1 MHQRLLLL
9 LSVAAAAAGC
19 GGEHKE
25 QAADTS
31 PAPAPYEAAAP
42 AAADAWDPTAVLG
55 CELVSDAEIRL
66 ALGEPVASKE
76 EGATY
81 GCRWRTASH
90 AVALRVFPDADLLP
104 GSCDEAQE
112 ALPYGQS
119 AKGQL
124 EPVSGVGD
132 TAIWGSSGDLLVCT
146 GGGLV
151 VVDVEAST
159 LAPEAQKHAAV
170 QIADNALGRLASD
183 VS

>member
-1 MHQRLLLL
+1 MQRWLLVILGT
-9 LSVAAAAAGC
+9 AAAAAGC
-19 GGEHKE
+19 GGEHREQSPDTTPE
-25 QAADTS
+25 QAR
-31 PAPAPYEAAAP
+31 P
-42 AAADAWDPTAVLG
+42 AAATPAVDTWDRSAVAG

-66 ALGEPVASKE
+66 ALGQSVASKE
-76 EGATY
+76 EGKSY
-81 GCRWRTASH
+81 GCRWRTESN

-112 ALPYGQS
+112 ERPYGQS
-119 AKGQL
+119 ARGQL

-146 GGGLV
+146 GSGLV

-159 LAPEAQKHAAV
+159 LTPEEQKHAAV
-170 QIADNALGRLASD
+170 QIADNALARLASD